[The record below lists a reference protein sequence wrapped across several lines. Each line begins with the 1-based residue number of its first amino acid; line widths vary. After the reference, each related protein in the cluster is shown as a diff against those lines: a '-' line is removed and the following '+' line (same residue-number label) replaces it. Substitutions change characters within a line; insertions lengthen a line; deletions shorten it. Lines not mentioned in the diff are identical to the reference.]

1 MATNIFNIERIEKEA
16 MPAAGTLPIR
26 VSATVHALH
35 AYNLMQGEN
44 ESEDGDNDTDDGVVA
59 DDAAVMQ
66 MIQNIEAAKP
76 VCDKFTIRITSMMHC
91 FR

>member
-44 ESEDGDNDTDDGVVA
+44 ES
-59 DDAAVMQ
+59 
-66 MIQNIEAAKP
+66 
-76 VCDKFTIRITSMMHC
+76 
-91 FR
+91 